1 MRTQN
6 KLQWTSIILFMAVSA
21 FLIAFGFLY
30 ANVTEL
36 LWFHAAAVPPE
47 ALDKVRPLYFA
58 LMKLIGGASIGLGL
72 LGAYVVLGP
81 MRRGIPWAATFV
93 SLAYWIAF
101 IVAGYTAIRLNELT
115 GAPVAWY
122 NMAILSALTGLAFLA
137 HALAP
142 RTTKPTMP
150 VVEPAVMATAN

>member
-1 MRTQN
+1 MQS
-6 KLQWTSIILFMAVSA
+6 KLQWASVILFMAVSV
-21 FLIAFGFLY
+21 FLIAFGLLY
-30 ANVTEL
+30 ANVTDL

-81 MRRGIPWAATFV
+81 MRQGAKWAAAIVAAT
-93 SLAYWIAF
+93 YWIAF
-101 IVAGYTAIRLNELT
+101 GVAGFTAIRLNELT

-122 NMAILSALTGLAFLA
+122 NMAILSAIT
-137 HALAP
+137 ALALCAHVIAP
-142 RTTKPTMP
+142 HHLNSTTTRTRD
-150 VVEPAVMATAN
+150 AF

>member
-1 MRTQN
+1 MQT
-6 KLQWTSIILFMAVSA
+6 KLQWASVILFMVVSV
-21 FLIAFGFLY
+21 FLIAFGLLY
-30 ANVTEL
+30 ANVTDL

-47 ALDKVRPLYFA
+47 ALEKVRPLYFA

-81 MRRGIPWAATFV
+81 LRRGIPWAATFV
-93 SLAYWIAF
+93 AGTYWLAF
-101 IVAGYTAIRLNELT
+101 GVAGYTAIRLNELT

-122 NMAILSALTGLAFLA
+122 NMAILSALTALAFTA

-142 RTTKPTMP
+142 RRLVIPD
-150 VVEPAVMATAN
+150 AI

>member
-1 MRTQN
+1 MRT
-6 KLQWTSIILFMAVSA
+6 KLQWTSVILFMLVSA

-30 ANVTEL
+30 ANVNDI

-58 LMKLIGGASIGLGL
+58 LMKLIGGASIALGI
-72 LGAYVVLGP
+72 LGAYVVLVP
-81 MRRGIPWAATFV
+81 MRRGMPWAATLV
-93 SLAYWIAF
+93 AVTYWIAF
-101 IVAGYTAIRLNELT
+101 GVAAFTAIRLHELT

-122 NMAILSALTGLAFLA
+122 NMAILSVLTFVAYAA

-142 RTTKPTMP
+142 RRGAM
-150 VVEPAVMATAN
+150 EALIMA